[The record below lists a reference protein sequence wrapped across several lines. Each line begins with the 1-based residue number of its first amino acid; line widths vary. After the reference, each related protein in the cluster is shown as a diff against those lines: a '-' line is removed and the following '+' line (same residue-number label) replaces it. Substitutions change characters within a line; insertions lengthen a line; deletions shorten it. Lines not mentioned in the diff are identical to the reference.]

1 MKNIV
6 TFGHAVAILSII
18 VLPLIG
24 WGVSVETR
32 FEGSKSNTLEIEENK
47 KEIESLQQKLEEKA
61 KSDNANFILV
71 LEKLHEIELELKD
84 KKNR

>member
-6 TFGHAVAILSII
+6 TFGHAVTILSII

-32 FEGSKSNTLEIEENK
+32 FEGSKANTLEIEENK
-47 KEIESLQQKLEEKA
+47 KEIETLQQKLEEKA